1 MKNALKQ
8 HIGTTGWVTAARE
21 RPGEVRK
28 GNQTVMA
35 AIDGVGWLS
44 RANDLRKIHTLWTNG
59 DIDGMYT
66 VSMLDRFK
74 ADLENAARFKKL
86 I

>member
-1 MKNALKQ
+1 MA
-8 HIGTTGWVTAARE
+8 
-21 RPGEVRK
+21 EVRK

-44 RANDLRKIHTLWTNG
+44 RANDLRKIHTLWASG
-59 DIDGMYT
+59 EIDGMYT
-66 VSMLDRFK
+66 VATLDRFQ
-74 ADLENAARFKKL
+74 ADLKDAARFKRL

>member
-1 MKNALKQ
+1 MA
-8 HIGTTGWVTAARE
+8 
-21 RPGEVRK
+21 EVRN

-44 RANDLRKIHTLWTNG
+44 RANDLRKIHTLWTSG
-59 DIDGMYT
+59 EIDGMYT
-66 VSMLDRFK
+66 VSTLGRFK
-74 ADLENAARFKKL
+74 TDLEAAARFKQL